1 MPRVRINDGDLPTG
15 TGVEGGRKKKPDEA
29 PPAPP
34 DRREPE
40 RETAKKEESRGKS
53 RRGGEPLFGGDAD
66 DADIFYTKKK

>member
-29 PPAPP
+29 PAPG
-34 DRREPE
+34 RREPE

-53 RRGGEPLFGGDAD
+53 RRGEPLFGDAD

>member
-1 MPRVRINDGDLPTG
+1 MPRVRINDGDLPPTG

-29 PPAPP
+29 PPAP